1 MDRIAAAIE
10 GGITGAKAQRIAGGG
25 GGATRALARLG
36 AAEIKIETSPVT
48 RGVVHDPEQR
58 EVSEAVE
65 EEFGYAT
72 MNIVSFEDL
81 FGGKLHA
88 ALDRQHP
95 RDLYDVKLL
104 YENEGFTDALFR
116 TFLIYVA
123 SSPRPPHELL
133 NPNLIDLD
141 QPYARE
147 FEGMTKEAVDL
158 GELIATRNR
167 LIGDIQSR
175 LDEDAKRF
183 LRTLHDGDPDFDA
196 IDRPQAAELP
206 AVRWKLIN
214 VNKLKAEN
222 PKKHTAQGEVLE
234 KLLG

>member
-1 MDRIAAAIE
+1 
-10 GGITGAKAQRIAGGG
+10 
-25 GGATRALARLG
+25 
-36 AAEIKIETSPVT
+36 
-48 RGVVHDPEQR
+48 
-58 EVSEAVE
+58 
-65 EEFGYAT
+65 
-72 MNIVSFEDL
+72 
-81 FGGKLHA
+81 
-88 ALDRQHP
+88 
-95 RDLYDVKLL
+95 
-104 YENEGFTDALFR
+104 LFR

-123 SSPRPPHELL
+123 CSPRPPHELL

-158 GELIATRNR
+158 PDLVATRDR

-175 LDEDAKRF
+175 IDENAKRF
-183 LRTLHDGDPDFDA
+183 LRTLHEGDPDFDA

-222 PKKHTAQGEVLE
+222 PKKHAAQGEELE
-234 KLLG
+234 KLFG

>member
-1 MDRIAAAIE
+1 
-10 GGITGAKAQRIAGGG
+10 
-25 GGATRALARLG
+25 
-36 AAEIKIETSPVT
+36 
-48 RGVVHDPEQR
+48 
-58 EVSEAVE
+58 
-65 EEFGYAT
+65 
-72 MNIVSFEDL
+72 MNSVAFEDL
-81 FGGKLHA
+81 VGGKLHA

-104 YENEGFTDALFR
+104 YENEGFTDELFR

-147 FEGMTKEAVDL
+147 FEGMTKGAVDL
-158 GELIATRNR
+158 AELVSTRDR

-175 LDEDAKRF
+175 LDESAKRF
-183 LRTLHDGDPDFDA
+183 LRTLHEGDPDFDA

-222 PKKHTAQGEVLE
+222 PEKHAVQGEELE